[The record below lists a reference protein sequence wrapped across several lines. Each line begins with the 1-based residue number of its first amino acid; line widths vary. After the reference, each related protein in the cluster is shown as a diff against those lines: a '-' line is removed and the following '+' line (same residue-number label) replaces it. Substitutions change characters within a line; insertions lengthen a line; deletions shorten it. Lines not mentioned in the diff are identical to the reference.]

1 MGLKTIISRGSKS
14 LVRNQS
20 YWTVIDKGRYMEKQI
35 WKRCCLHC
43 NKFEMQVDYA
53 EYKYK
58 KIASKMQVESKCDFT
73 ENQW

>member
-1 MGLKTIISRGSKS
+1 
-14 LVRNQS
+14 
-20 YWTVIDKGRYMEKQI
+20 MEKQI

-73 ENQW
+73 ENQ